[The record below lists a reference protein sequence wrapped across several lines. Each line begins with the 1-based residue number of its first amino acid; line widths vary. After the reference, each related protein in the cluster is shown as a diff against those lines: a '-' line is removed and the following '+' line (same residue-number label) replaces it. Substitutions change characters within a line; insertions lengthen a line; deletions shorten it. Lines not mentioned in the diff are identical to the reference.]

1 MTLNQAIKQ
10 AKIVFVTFHP
20 SGGTSS
26 QLKISKVQAYKFV
39 KENRFDLMNPKGD
52 EEECI
57 DDILWYGNF
66 QGEIIA
72 SYNKKYKELTLGA

>member
-10 AKIVFVTFHP
+10 AKEVHVTFHP
-20 SGGTSS
+20 SGGTTS
-26 QLKISKVQAYKFV
+26 QLKISKVQAYKIV
-39 KENRFDLMNPKGD
+39 KENRFDIMNPEGD
-52 EEECI
+52 EEECV

>member
-10 AKIVFVTFHP
+10 AKVVSVTFHP
-20 SGGTSS
+20 SAGNSS
-26 QLKISKVQAYKFV
+26 ELKISKVQAYKIV
-39 KENRFDLMNPKGD
+39 KENHFDLMNPNGD
-52 EEECI
+52 EEECV

-66 QGEIIA
+66 QGEIIV